1 MTDTMTLDS
10 ISNEKCEETMSKMD
24 SGSVDIIL
32 TSPPYCTSNRGGRNS
47 KLNLETSRMKG
58 YPKLRYDMFIDNMPT
73 DEYVDWTVKLFSEF
87 DRILKPNG
95 CVLYNISYSSPN
107 RETMFLAV
115 ADIIRKSSF
124 TIADWIG
131 WKKPSALPNNM
142 STNKLTRI
150 FEPVFVFAR
159 KSEINTFICN
169 KKVASVRE
177 KTGQKVYENIF
188 NFIEAAN
195 NDGPCNLN
203 KATYSSEL
211 CERLLSIYG
220 KSGMTVY
227 DPFMGTGT
235 TAVAAKRLGIHF
247 LGSEISPKQCR
258 YAEERIS
265 RVDGPHGGKS
275 VQTEL
280 FAEV

>member
-1 MTDTMTLDS
+1 MVGNMTADY
-10 ISNEKCEETMSKMD
+10 ISNEKCEDTMSKMD
-24 SGSVDIIL
+24 DGRVDIIL
-32 TSPPYCTSNRGGRNS
+32 TSPPYCTSNRGGKNS
-47 KLNLETSRMKG
+47 KLTLETSKMKG
-58 YPKLRYDMFIDNMPT
+58 YPKLRYDMFIDNMPS
-73 DEYVDWTVKLFSEF
+73 DEYVAWTVNLFNEF

-95 CVLYNISYSSPN
+95 CILYNVSYSSPN
-107 RETMFLAV
+107 RETMFLSV
-115 ADIIRKSSF
+115 ADIIRKTNF

-159 KSEINTFICN
+159 KTEINTFICN
-169 KKVASVRE
+169 KRVVSVRE
-177 KTGQKVYENIF
+177 RTGQKVYENIF

-195 NDGPCNLN
+195 NDGSCNLN

-211 CERLLSIYG
+211 CEKLLMIYG

-235 TAVAAKRLGIHF
+235 TAVAAKKLGMHF
-247 LGSEISPKQCR
+247 LGSEISPKQCD
-258 YAEERIS
+258 YANERIS
-265 RVDGPHGGKS
+265 KTESPKNLGL
-275 VQTEL
+275 VQMEL
-280 FAEV
+280 FEGV